1 MIRSLFTAAFLLS
14 TAVFAQAQAVANSPI
29 KITDIKPSLESTPD
43 YSITI
48 GPQRK
53 AKSQQW
59 LWIEVSFVYQSRT
72 PQPLPELTLNYYIL
86 LNDVSAQNRLGTL
99 LTGTITHT
107 GVVPGTDVHHSVAL
121 VSPQTLRQ
129 FFGDRVPATAATAVQ
144 AIGVTAT
151 VNGQLVAEESIGK
164 GKGMKGW
171 WNNFQQG
178 PAGLVLNKDQT
189 PFAPLFYDY
198 FEAIKS
204 KPAGA
209 Y

>member
-1 MIRSLFTAAFLLS
+1 MIRSLFTAALLLS

-43 YSITI
+43 FSITI

-53 AKSQQW
+53 ARSQQW

-72 PQPLPELTLNYYIL
+72 PQPLPELTLNYYVL
-86 LNDVSAQNRLGTL
+86 LNDASPQNRLGTL

-107 GVVPGTDVHHSVAL
+107 GVAPGTDVHHSVAL
-121 VSPQTLRQ
+121 ISPQTLRQ

-204 KPAGA
+204 KSAGS